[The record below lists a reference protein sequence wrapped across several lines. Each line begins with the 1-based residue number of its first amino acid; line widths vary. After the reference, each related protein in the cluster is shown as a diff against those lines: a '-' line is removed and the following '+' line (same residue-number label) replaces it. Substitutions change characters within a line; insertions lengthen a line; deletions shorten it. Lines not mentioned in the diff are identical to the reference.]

1 MFSKS
6 LGDFCL
12 IRETSQ
18 IGQGVQRQV
27 CGHCPWDT
35 GVGGGTAK
43 GCRGHIVL
51 TSLLLQES
59 VLHLEKQD
67 MKQLVQSLIIH
78 HGTKIEWEENRRDKH
93 PWIINQNGAKC
104 QTCQFLTGR
113 PHTSDSSL

>member
-12 IRETSQ
+12 IRETSK

-35 GVGGGTAK
+35 GAGGGTEK

-67 MKQLVQSLIIH
+67 
-78 HGTKIEWEENRRDKH
+78 TKKKEKKNK
-93 PWIINQNGAKC
+93 
-104 QTCQFLTGR
+104 T
-113 PHTSDSSL
+113 